1 MERPSIV
8 GVQQHTCGQLQQ
20 TDTRGPQSAARLTCF
35 QFTGTDPLACDPWD
49 ALPML
54 SSCRSRLSRSG
65 VAPDSPPALPM
76 SSRGRLTTDDAD
88 ESENS
93 ESTAEESRG
102 SAHGGGSPRSASLRT
117 GAAAARLGDRCRR
130 QACAAPLQRRRDSI
144 ADNSRPRKLPCT
156 AACRPLRSAAPTPP
170 ASGTTHPHRSLS
182 FQMFVSCELQFA

>member
-102 SAHGGGSPRSASLRT
+102 SAHGGGSPRSANLRA
-117 GAAAARLGDRCRR
+117 GGCAANLALERGSNRAAALLPPQRTCSSTISSKAAQRPSPVPCR
-130 QACAAPLQRRRDSI
+130 
-144 ADNSRPRKLPCT
+144 
-156 AACRPLRSAAPTPP
+156 
-170 ASGTTHPHRSLS
+170 TTS
-182 FQMFVSCELQFA
+182 